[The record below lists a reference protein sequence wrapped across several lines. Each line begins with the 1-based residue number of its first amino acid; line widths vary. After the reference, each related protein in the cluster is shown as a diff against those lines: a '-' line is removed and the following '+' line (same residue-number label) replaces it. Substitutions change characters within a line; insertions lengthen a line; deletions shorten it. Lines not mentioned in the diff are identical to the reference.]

1 MFNLATYPE
10 YFPIL
15 KQEISSVLEE
25 SGGQWTL
32 ESMVKLKKLDSFLK
46 ETLRYSGHLTGEIFR

>member
-1 MFNLATYPE
+1 M
-10 YFPIL
+10 

-32 ESMVKLKKLDSFLK
+32 ESMVKLKKLDSFIQ
-46 ETLRYSGHLTGEIFR
+46 ETLRYSGDLTGEIFR